1 MAPIAEI
8 CELGEG
14 CGEPRRKG
22 GYHSTVKK
30 QLASLLLCALLLPR
44 AFADGLPDLG
54 DVGSAELSPQ
64 AERRIGEQAMGEIR
78 WREAA
83 YLDDVEVEG
92 YLNSLGQRLVAAA
105 PASGVDFS
113 FFAVSDP
120 TLNAFALP
128 GGFIGVHT
136 GLVLAASTESE
147 LASVLGHEI
156 AHVTQRHIARMIG
169 NQGRTGMVMLA
180 SMIVAILAAG
190 SSPDAAEAAIATGQA
205 TAMQSQLAYTRDFER
220 EADRNGL
227 MTLQAAGF
235 DVRGMPAFFER
246 LQRNSRLYENN
257 APAYLRTHPLT
268 TDRITDME
276 NRVQG
281 LGYRQVP
288 DSLEFRLV
296 QAKLLALQGSAA
308 EAVRGLEAR
317 VNGKP
322 DDPVLRYGLTRA
334 LLRMGQ
340 LEQAR
345 ASMTLL
351 ARNPPASAMVEA
363 LEAELLAAGGD
374 HAAAAAHYRDAM
386 KRFPL
391 SRPLAYGLADEL
403 IAAGRPAEAAD
414 MLRKDIVSAP
424 DDHRRWGLLAKAELA
439 RGSRAG
445 RHRAQAEVYRL
456 QGSLP
461 AAVEQLEL
469 AQRAGDADF
478 YTMSAIDARLRE
490 LRTRLRQE
498 REAR

>member
-1 MAPIAEI
+1 MPVTAAFKLDQR
-8 CELGEG
+8 CR
-14 CGEPRRKG
+14 EPHRKAR
-22 GYHSTVKK
+22 YHSTVKK
-30 QLASLLLCALLLPR
+30 RLASLLLCVLVLPR

-54 DVGSAELSPQ
+54 DVGSADLSPQ
-64 AERRIGEQAMGEIR
+64 AERRIGEQAMREIR

-92 YLNSLGQRLVAAA
+92 YLNRLGQRLVAATA
-105 PASGVDFS
+105 PSGVDFS

-136 GLVLAASTESE
+136 GLVLAAGTESE

-156 AHVTQRHIARMIG
+156 AHVTQRHIARMVG
-169 NQGRTGMVMLA
+169 NQGRSGMVMLA
-180 SMIVAILAAG
+180 SMIVAILAA
-190 SSPDAAEAAIATGQA
+190 SSNPQAAEAAIATGQA
-205 TAMQSQLAYTRDFER
+205 TALQSQLAYTRDFER

-268 TDRITDME
+268 SDRITDME

-308 EAVRGLEAR
+308 QAARDLETR
-317 VNGKP
+317 LKGKP
-322 DDPVLRYGLTRA
+322 DDVSLRYGLTRA
-334 LLRMGQ
+334 LLRSGQ
-340 LEQAR
+340 LTEAR
-345 ASMTLL
+345 ASMAVLK
-351 ARNPPASAMVEA
+351 RNPPAAPMVDA
-363 LEAELLAAGGD
+363 LDAELLAASGD
-374 HAAAAAHYRDAM
+374 HAAAAARYREGL
-386 KRFPL
+386 KRHPL
-391 SRPLAYGLADEL
+391 SRSLAYGMADEL
-403 IAAGRPAEAAD
+403 IAAGQAAAASD
-414 MLRKDIVSAP
+414 LLRKDIVSAP
-424 DDHRRWGLLAKAELA
+424 DDYRLWSLLGKAELA

-478 YTMSAIDARLRE
+478 YTLSAVDARLRE
-490 LRTRLRQE
+490 LRMRLKQE

>member
-1 MAPIAEI
+1 M
-8 CELGEG
+8 
-14 CGEPRRKG
+14 
-22 GYHSTVKK
+22 KK
-30 QLASLLLCALLLPR
+30 RLASLLLCAVLLPR

-54 DVGSAELSPQ
+54 DVGSADLSPQ
-64 AERRIGEQAMGEIR
+64 AERRIGEQAMREIR

-92 YLNSLGQRLVAAA
+92 YLNRLGQRLLAAA
-105 PASGVDFS
+105 PPSGVDFS
-113 FFAVSDP
+113 FFAVSDS

-136 GLVLAASTESE
+136 GLVLAASSESE

-169 NQGRTGMVMLA
+169 NQGRSGMMMLA
-180 SMIVAILAAG
+180 TMIVAILAAG
-190 SSPDAAEAAIATGQA
+190 SNPQAAEAAIATGQA
-205 TAMQSQLAYTRDFER
+205 TALQSQLAYTRDFER

-288 DSLEFRLV
+288 DSLDFRMV

-308 EAVRGLEAR
+308 GAVRTLEAR
-317 VNGKP
+317 LKSKP
-322 DDPVLRYGLTRA
+322 DDATLRYGLTRA
-334 LLRMGQ
+334 LLRAGQ
-340 LEQAR
+340 LAEAR
-345 ASMTLL
+345 ASMAVLK
-351 ARNPPASAMVEA
+351 RNPPASAMVDA
-363 LEAELLAAGGD
+363 LDAELLSAAGE
-374 HAAAAAHYRDAM
+374 HAAAARRYREGLA
-386 KRFPL
+386 RYPL
-391 SRPLAYGLADEL
+391 SRSLDYGLADEL
-403 IAAGRPAEAAD
+403 ISAGQATEATD
-414 MLRKDIVSAP
+414 LLRKDIVSAP
-424 DDHRRWGLLAKAELA
+424 DDFRLWGLLGKAELA

-478 YTMSAIDARLRE
+478 YTLSAIDARLRE

-498 REAR
+498 KELR